1 VKPLLVFDMDGVL
14 ADVTESYNGTT
25 IETVRRYTGR
35 EITEDLIQQ
44 YKNQGGWNNDWELTH
59 HLCQRF
65 GVRVPYGEIVDQYMK
80 IFFGENGDGL
90 ILKERWLPAPGL
102 LESLSERCRLAI
114 FTGRILMEAE
124 PTLCRFAPGIVFDP
138 LLTADRSPRPKPAPD
153 GLLHIR
159 DLTGAKEMFYVG
171 DTVDDARCA
180 RGARVPFIGI
190 AAPANPRRAELARLH
205 RELGAIAVLDDI
217 NQLPEVLPS

>member
-1 VKPLLVFDMDGVL
+1 MKPLLVFDMDGVL

-25 IETVRRYTGR
+25 IETVRHYTGQT
-35 EITEDLIQQ
+35 ISEDLIQQ

-59 HLCQRF
+59 HLCGQL
-65 GVRVPYGEIVDQYMK
+65 GVNVPYREVVEQYMRT
-80 IFFGENGDGL
+80 FFGENGDGL
-90 ILKERWLPAPGL
+90 ILKERWLPKPGL
-102 LESLSERCRLAI
+102 LESLSERYRLAI

-124 PTLCRFAPGIVFDP
+124 PTLRRFAPGIVFDP

-159 DLTGAKEMFYVG
+159 ELTGARQMFYVG

-180 RGARVPFIGI
+180 RAAAVPFIGI
-190 AAPANPRRAELARLH
+190 AAPSNPRHAELARLH
-205 RELGAIAVLDDI
+205 RDLGAIAVLDDL
-217 NQLPEVLPS
+217 NQLPEVLPA